1 MAITGNCSHVNNW
14 NIPRCLYRDSA
25 TCQGANQLMSLL
37 MRGDMVSSFHATHA
51 GDVRLVLE
59 AKVDVRDGLA
69 WSSLDKYIKGLEGG
83 GAAPA
88 VPPGP
93 HDSEAATAAAA
104 AAGAADSE
112 EEADPGPCTM
122 CLHLSTVVKFLATS
136 VLVCTFLKVFSAA
149 NRVLSAGTAQDFVS
163 TQHVKHYCSV

>member
-1 MAITGNCSHVNNW
+1 MPSQVIAAMSIIGTYLVAYN
-14 NIPRCLYRDSA
+14 RASA
-25 TCQGANQLMSLL
+25 TCQDANQLMSLL
-37 MRGDMVSSFHATHA
+37 MRGDMLSSFHATHA

-88 VPPGP
+88 EPPGP

-112 EEADPGPCTM
+112 EEADPGLCTM
-122 CLHLSTVVKFLATS
+122 CLHLSTVVKFYCS
-136 VLVCTFLKVFSAA
+136 VCTFLIFCSPA
-149 NRVLSAGTAQDFVS
+149 NLVLFARTAQAFVS
-163 TQHVKHYCSV
+163 TQHVKHCCSA